1 MIRIN
6 NDKAIAI
13 AQERIRVWREAA
25 FAQNDVRIQNALADG
40 DEDARLQAVM
50 YREYLRNLPQACIR
64 KDLEELKA
72 VMDGVMG
79 FQEYILMGGSG
90 E

>member
-1 MIRIN
+1 MLRIN

-25 FAQNDVRIQNALADG
+25 FAENDVRIQNALADG
-40 DEDARLQAVM
+40 DEDARMQGVM
-50 YREYLRNLPQACIR
+50 YREYLRNLPQACIG

-72 VMDGVMG
+72 VMDGVMS

>member
-1 MIRIN
+1 MLRIN
-6 NDKAIAI
+6 NDKAILI

-40 DEDARLQAVM
+40 DEDARLQAVV
-50 YREYLRNLPQACIR
+50 YRQYLRNLPQQCMG
-64 KDLEELKA
+64 KDLEELK
-72 VMDGVMG
+72 VIMDGVMS

>member
-1 MIRIN
+1 MLRIN
-6 NDKAIAI
+6 NDKAILI

-25 FAQNDVRIQNALADG
+25 FAENDVRIQNALADG
-40 DEDARLQAVM
+40 NEQARIEAVA
-50 YREYLRNLPQACIR
+50 YRDYLRDLPQQCEG
-64 KDLEELKA
+64 KTVEELKV
-72 VMDGVMG
+72 VMDGVMS